1 MHPRVPLDLPDEC
14 PVSLSLVH
22 LAAGP
27 TVDRECLDARV
38 LKPLGQF
45 HDDLAALVPTEAGLD
60 RDRLA
65 DGLYYPFRDHHHL
78 VGVLHHPR
86 ASSTASDLAHRA
98 AEIDVDH
105 VASVSAH
112 KFRGVVRHLRGLDH
126 RVRVAS
132 VDLDSDRGLVVRS
145 LELGVGLLGVPDQTL
160 GRNELSV
167 DHVRSLL
174 PAYPSEGSVCHILHR
189 SQKHGPYSKIY
200 VAYCHNVVI
209 L

>member
-14 PVSLSLVH
+14 PVGLALVH
-22 LAAGP
+22 LAARP

-45 HDDLAALVPTEAGLD
+45 HDDLAALVPAETGLD

-65 DGLYYPFRDHHHL
+65 DGLDYPFRDHHHL
-78 VGVLHHPR
+78 VGVLHHSR

-112 KFRGVVRHLRGLDH
+112 KFVRMVSHSRGLHH
-126 RVRVAS
+126 RVRVAA
-132 VDLDSDRGLVVRS
+132 VDLDAYRS
-145 LELGVGLLGVPDQTL
+145 LRVGGLEFGVGLFSVPDQPF

-167 DHVRSLL
+167 GHVRSLL